1 MVDHD
6 NKFGAF
12 ASERYEAA
20 LNCFPMN
27 KGSGIGDRVD
37 AKLAVKERRLVAFT
51 DGNSIAEHSSAHA
64 QADGYGQC
72 QDPGISLWK
81 FGHRR

>member
-1 MVDHD
+1 MSLRWQSRMSMVDHD

-37 AKLAVKERRLVAFT
+37 AKLTVKERRLVAFT
-51 DGNSIAEHSSAHA
+51 DGNSIAEHFCT
-64 QADGYGQC
+64 G
-72 QDPGISLWK
+72 
-81 FGHRR
+81 